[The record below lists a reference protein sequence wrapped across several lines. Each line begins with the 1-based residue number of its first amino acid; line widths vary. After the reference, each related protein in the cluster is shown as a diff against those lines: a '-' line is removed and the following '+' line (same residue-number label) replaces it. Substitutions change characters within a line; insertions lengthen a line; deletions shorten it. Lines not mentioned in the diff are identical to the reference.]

1 MQIHEQ
7 YHRAEKHCTT
17 NDGPIRQVGIY
28 NCIEN
33 TQEKRP
39 ACRCDTGSSF
49 EPRFCHGERA
59 RQPRNQLDDDGVD
72 KRGNVQRPQKGAA
85 TCYRPAQQHPAAPK
99 QMHGQDGFRKDGYRA
114 NGTGTSLVWLGQLF
128 RVIRHIMMDAS
139 HSGGRPC
146 LTLPSSPP
154 MQLFLASYLV
164 FALGKFPE

>member
-72 KRGNVQRPQKGAA
+72 KRGDVQRPQKGAA

-154 MQLFLASYLV
+154 MQLSSPAIWSLRSANS
-164 FALGKFPE
+164 PE